1 MPDKDKNATPAI
13 PATAIEG
20 LGEFYLGRRPGEPG
34 APPFLYDSRDLTT
47 HAVVLGMTGSGKT
60 GLCITLLE
68 EAGLDGI
75 PALVIDPKG
84 DIGNL
89 LLTFPDLEAGDFRP
103 WIDEAEAERKRLTP
117 DAYAEAT
124 AETWRRGL
132 EESGQDG
139 ARIAR
144 LRAAVDMPI
153 YTPGASHGL
162 PIAVLRSFEAPGE
175 QILGDTDALTERITT
190 AVSGLL
196 ALAGIDADPVR
207 SREHILL
214 SRILER
220 GWTSGR
226 DFDLGALIRD
236 IQSPGFDRVGVLDL
250 ESFFPERERFKLATA
265 LNNLLAAP
273 GFESWLEGPPLD
285 IPSLLWTPEGR
296 PRIAICSIAHLGE
309 PERMFFVTL
318 LLNELLSW
326 ARSQPGTSSLRAL
339 LYIDE
344 VMGYLPP
351 TRNPPSKPPLLTLL
365 KQARAYGLGIV
376 LATQNPVDLDY
387 KGLGNTGT
395 WFLGRL
401 QTERDKDR
409 VIEGLESASGASEG
423 GLDRKRMDRLLSG
436 LEKRTFLVGNV
447 HADAP
452 QLIRSRWAMSYLRG
466 PLTRPEIRRLMAGRK
481 ADSSNAP
488 EAREAIAAG
497 RRAGTGEPDEAG
509 QTPAARE
516 RSPADL
522 TTDRPMVPPELREV
536 FLSPSEPDSAASPVM
551 LRPALLGLAD
561 LHYVR
566 ASLGVDVWEDVAI
579 LSPVEESTE
588 SDPWAGARELPAIPE
603 LDHPAPEPALFAP
616 VPARAMGAKQ
626 RRRWPSQLK
635 AWLYRE
641 RPLRLYRIPSL
652 KLTSNPGESEAAF
665 RVRARESAR
674 TARSAAVSKVRDT
687 YRRKVESIDKKL
699 ATARTKLDREQSQ
712 YDSQKLESVVGI
724 GSTLLGTLLG
734 GRSFTGSK
742 ATTAARQVS
751 RAASQRDDVRR
762 VESQIEELEAQLADI
777 ELELT
782 EKLEQTRA
790 DWNVESLTVE
800 EVVLAPRKSEIGVEL
815 VALAWQPDGEGDFRS
830 EAAGTGNGDPT

>member
-1 MPDKDKNATPAI
+1 MPDDDRTDSMVI
-13 PATAIEG
+13 PAAAIEG
-20 LGEFYLGRRPGEPG
+20 LGDFYLGRRTAEPG

-89 LLTFPDLEAGDFRP
+89 LLTFPDLEPSDFRP
-103 WIDEAEAERKRLTP
+103 WIDESEAARNEVSP
-117 DAYAEAT
+117 DAFAEVT
-124 AETWRRGL
+124 AGKWRKGL

-162 PIAVLRSFEAPGE
+162 PIAVLRSFEAPGDA
-175 QILGDTDALTERITT
+175 IVADRDALTERITT

-226 DFDLGALIRD
+226 DFDLGALIRG
-236 IQSPGFDRVGVLDL
+236 IQSPGFERVGVLDL
-250 ESFFPERERFKLATA
+250 ESFFPGRDRFKLATE

-273 GFESWLEGPPLD
+273 GFEAWLEGPPLD
-285 IPSLLWTPEGR
+285 IPSLLWTPEGK
-296 PRIAICSIAHLGE
+296 PRIAIFSIAHLGE

-365 KQARAYGLGIV
+365 KQARAYGVGIV

-387 KGLGNTGT
+387 KGLGNAGT

-401 QTERDKDR
+401 QTERDKER
-409 VIEGLESASGASEG
+409 VIEGLESASGAAES

-436 LEKRTFLVGNV
+436 LAKRTFLVGNV

-452 QLIRSRWAMSYLRG
+452 LLIHSRWAMSYLRG
-466 PLTRPEIRRLMAGRK
+466 PLTRPEIRRLMAERKSEPPAGSGATAEVQDVPGAPGRK
-481 ADSSNAP
+481 PVES
-488 EAREAIAAG
+488 AG
-497 RRAGTGEPDEAG
+497 RPGTK
-509 QTPAARE
+509 
-516 RSPADL
+516 DL
-522 TTDRPMVPPELREV
+522 DGTDLAPDRPVVPPELREV
-536 FLSPSEPDSAASPVM
+536 FLAPAGDGSDGSPGV

-566 ASLGVDVWEDVAI
+566 ASLGVDVWHDVAV
-579 LSPVEESTE
+579 LSEVGESGE
-588 SDPWAGARELPAIPE
+588 SNPWAGAHELPGVPDLDRPPPE
-603 LDHPAPEPALFAP
+603 DVLFAP
-616 VPARAMGAKQ
+616 VPASAISAKQ

-635 AWLYRE
+635 NWLYRE
-641 RPLRLYRIPSL
+641 RPLRLYRIPAL
-652 KLTSNPGESEAAF
+652 KLTSEPGESEAAF
-665 RVRARESAR
+665 RVRAREE
-674 TARSAAVSKVRDT
+674 ARSARSVAVSEIRDK
-687 YRRKVESIDKKL
+687 YRRKVESIDRKL
-699 ATARTKLDREQSQ
+699 SAARTRLDREKSQ
-712 YDSQKLESVVGI
+712 YDSQKLESAVGI
-724 GSTLLGTLLG
+724 GSTLLGSLLG

-751 RAASQRDDVRR
+751 RTASQRDDVKRAER
-762 VESQIEELEAQLADI
+762 AIEELEGQLAEIEI
-777 ELELT
+777 ELAET
-782 EKLEQTRA
+782 LERTRQE
-790 DWNVESLTVE
+790 WSLESLEVE

-815 VALAWQPDGEGDFRS
+815 VALAWRPDGIDGSSSEGGG
-830 EAAGTGNGDPT
+830 AAGGDPD